1 MTKKLRAAVIGVGYL
16 GRFHAQKYAALS
28 SANGDVQLVG
38 VVDAHPETAQR
49 VAQEL
54 GVAAFTDYREL
65 LGAQGSKGATVDLVS
80 VASTTETHHAV
91 ARDFLAAGV
100 HVLAEKPITVTVAQ
114 ADELITLADAKHL
127 VLQVGH
133 LERFN
138 PAWLAVKDKIQRPVF
153 IEGHR
158 MAPFKARGID
168 VSVVLDLMIHD
179 LDLILPLV
187 DSPITDLRA
196 SGVSVLTDGIDI
208 ANARIEFANGCVAN
222 LTASRTSTASL
233 RRLRIFEHHEY
244 ISVDFGERRV
254 VISKKREGS
263 LEDLAPDQLP
273 IDSETFQQ
281 PPGDA
286 LLTEIE
292 AFVDAVKNG
301 TRAVVSGREGR
312 NALAVALDI
321 DRMIAARRKP
331 LP

>member
-1 MTKKLRAAVIGVGYL
+1 
-16 GRFHAQKYAALS
+16 
-28 SANGDVQLVG
+28 

-49 VAQEL
+49 VAGEL
-54 GVAAFTDYREL
+54 GVPAFTDYHEL
-65 LGAQGSKGATVDLVS
+65 LGAHPAVDLVS

-91 ARDFLAAGV
+91 ARDCLAAGV
-100 HVLAEKPITVTVAQ
+100 HVLAEKPITVTVEQ
-114 ADELITLADAKHL
+114 ADDLIALADAKQL

-138 PAWLAVKDKIQRPVF
+138 PAWLAVRDKIRQPVF
-153 IEGHR
+153 IEAHR

-187 DSPITDLRA
+187 GSPVTDLRA

-233 RRLRIFEHHEY
+233 RRLRVFQHHEY
-244 ISVDFGERRV
+244 ISIDFGDRRIG
-254 VISKKREGS
+254 ISKKREALVEGEEP
-263 LEDLAPDQLP
+263 LDT
-273 IDSETFQQ
+273 ETFQQ

-286 LLTEIE
+286 LMTEIQ
-292 AFVDAVKNG
+292 AFVAAVKNG
-301 TRAVVSGREGR
+301 TRPVVSGREGR
-312 NALAVALDI
+312 DALAAALEI
-321 DRMIAARRKP
+321 DRMIAARQKAVS
-331 LP
+331 

>member
-1 MTKKLRAAVIGVGYL
+1 
-16 GRFHAQKYAALS
+16 
-28 SANGDVQLVG
+28 
-38 VVDAHPETAQR
+38 
-49 VAQEL
+49 
-54 GVAAFTDYREL
+54 VAAFTDYREL
-65 LGAQGSKGATVDLVS
+65 LGATGSQGASVDLVS

-91 ARDFLAAGV
+91 ARDCLAAGV

-114 ADELITLADAKHL
+114 ADELIALADAKRL

-138 PAWLAVKDKIQRPVF
+138 PAWLAVKDKIRRPVF

-168 VSVVLDLMIHD
+168 VSVILDLMIHD

-187 DSPITDLRA
+187 NSPVTDLRA

-273 IDSETFQQ
+273 IDSESFQQ

-301 TRAVVSGREGR
+301 TLAVVSGREGR

-321 DRMIAARRKP
+321 DRMIAARRNP

>member
-1 MTKKLRAAVIGVGYL
+1 MSTPLRAAVIGVGYL
-16 GRFHAQKYAALS
+16 GRFHAQKYASLP
-28 SANGDVQLVG
+28 DVELVG

-49 VAQEL
+49 VAKEL
-54 GVAAFTDYREL
+54 GVTAFTDYREL
-65 LGAQGSKGATVDLVS
+65 LGAHPKVDLVS

-91 ARDFLAAGV
+91 ARDCLAAGV
-100 HVLAEKPITVTVAQ
+100 HVLAEKPITVTVVQ
-114 ADELITLADAKHL
+114 ADELIALADAKHL

-138 PAWLAVKDKIQRPVF
+138 PAWLAVKDKIKRPVF
-153 IEGHR
+153 IEAHR

-187 DSPITDLRA
+187 GSPVTDLRA

-233 RRLRIFEHHEY
+233 RRLRVFQHHEY
-244 ISVDFGERRV
+244 ISVDFGDRRIG
-254 VISKKREGS
+254 ISRRRDALVEG
-263 LEDLAPDQLP
+263 EEP
-273 IDSETFQQ
+273 IDTETVQQ

-286 LLTEIE
+286 LMTEII
-292 AFVDAVKNG
+292 AFVAAVRDG
-301 TRAVVSGREGR
+301 TQPVVSGREGR
-312 NALAVALDI
+312 DALAIALEI
-321 DRMIAARRKP
+321 DRMIAARQN
-331 LP
+331 LLS

>member
-16 GRFHAQKYAALS
+16 GRFHAQKYAALG
-28 SANGDVQLVG
+28 AADAGVELVG
-38 VVDAHPETAQR
+38 VVDAYPDTAQR
-49 VAQEL
+49 VAAEL
-54 GVAAFTDYREL
+54 GVAAFTDYHDL
-65 LGAQGSKGATVDLVS
+65 LGAHPVVDLVS
-80 VASTTETHHAV
+80 VASTTESHHAV
-91 ARDFLAAGV
+91 ARDCLAAGV

-114 ADELITLADAKHL
+114 ADELIALADARKL

-138 PAWLAVKDKIQRPVF
+138 PAWLAVRDKIRHPVF
-153 IEGHR
+153 IEAHR

-187 DSPITDLRA
+187 GSPVTDLRA

-233 RRLRIFEHHEY
+233 RRLRVFQHHEY
-244 ISVDFGERRV
+244 ISIDFGERRIG
-254 VISKKREGS
+254 ISKKREALVEGEEP
-263 LEDLAPDQLP
+263 LDT
-273 IDSETFQQ
+273 ETFQQ

-286 LLTEIE
+286 LMTEIQ
-292 AFVDAVKNG
+292 AFVAAVTNG
-301 TRAVVSGREGR
+301 SRPVVSGREGR
-312 NALAVALDI
+312 DALAAALEI
-321 DRMIAARRKP
+321 DRMIAARQNI
-331 LP
+331 LS

>member
-1 MTKKLRAAVIGVGYL
+1 MSKPLRAAVIGVGYL

-28 SANGDVQLVG
+28 AANRGVELVG
-38 VVDAHPETAQR
+38 VVDAHAETAQR

-65 LGAQGSKGATVDLVS
+65 LGGGKIDLVS

-91 ARDFLAAGV
+91 ARDCLAAGI

-114 ADELITLADAKHL
+114 ADELIALADAKHL

-138 PAWLAVKDKIQRPVF
+138 PAWLAVKDQIKRPVF
-153 IEGHR
+153 IEAHR

-187 DSPITDLRA
+187 ASPVADLRA

-233 RRLRIFEHHEY
+233 RRLRVFQHHEY
-244 ISVDFGERRV
+244 ISVDFGDRRIG
-254 VISKKREGS
+254 ISKRRDALVEG
-263 LEDLAPDQLP
+263 EEP
-273 IDSETFQQ
+273 IDTETFQQ

-286 LLTEIE
+286 LMTEIE
-292 AFVDAVKNG
+292 AFVAAVTNG
-301 TRAVVSGREGR
+301 TAPVVSGREGR
-312 NALAVALDI
+312 DALAIALEI
-321 DRMIAARRKP
+321 DRMIAARQNSLSRS
-331 LP
+331 

>member
-28 SANGDVQLVG
+28 GVNGEVELVG
-38 VVDAHPETAQR
+38 VVDAHVATSQR
-49 VAQEL
+49 VGQEL
-54 GVAAFTDYREL
+54 GVAAFADYREL
-65 LGAQGSKGATVDLVS
+65 LGSQGNRVDLVS
-80 VASTTETHHAV
+80 VASTTESHHAV
-91 ARDFLAAGV
+91 ARDCLAAGV

-114 ADELITLADAKHL
+114 ADELIALAAAKHL

-138 PAWLAVKDKIQRPVF
+138 PAWLAVKDRMQRPVF
-153 IEGHR
+153 IEAHR

-187 DSPITDLRA
+187 GSPVTDLRA

-233 RRLRIFEHHEY
+233 RRLRVFQHHEY
-244 ISVDFGERRV
+244 LSVDFGERRV
-254 VISKKREGS
+254 VVSRKREGP
-263 LEDLAPDQLP
+263 LDELGPDQLP
-273 IDSETFQQ
+273 IDSESFQE

-286 LLTEIE
+286 LMTEIR

-301 TRAVVSGREGR
+301 TAPVVSGREGR
-312 NALAVALDI
+312 DALALALEI
-321 DRMIAARRKP
+321 DRLIAARRNP
-331 LP
+331 QS

>member
-28 SANGDVQLVG
+28 DVELVG
-38 VVDAHPETAQR
+38 VVDADAATAQR

-54 GVAAFTDYREL
+54 GVAAFSDYREL
-65 LGAQGSKGATVDLVS
+65 LGGEGSGDAKVDLVS
-80 VASTTETHHAV
+80 VASTTESHHAV
-91 ARDFLAAGV
+91 ARDCLAAGV

-114 ADELITLADAKHL
+114 ADELIALAEAKHL

-138 PAWLAVKDKIQRPVF
+138 PAWLAVKDRMQRPVF
-153 IEGHR
+153 IEAHR

-187 DSPITDLRA
+187 ASPVTDLRA

-233 RRLRIFEHHEY
+233 RRLRVFQHHEY

-254 VISKKREGS
+254 VISRKREGP
-263 LEDLAPDQLP
+263 LDELAPDQLP
-273 IDSETFQQ
+273 IDSESFQQ

-286 LLTEIE
+286 LMTEIE

-301 TRAVVSGREGR
+301 TPPVVSGREGR
-312 NALAVALDI
+312 DALALALEI
-321 DRMIAARRKP
+321 DRLIAARRNP

>member
-16 GRFHAQKYAALS
+16 GRFHAQKYAALGV
-28 SANGDVQLVG
+28 AGGVELAG
-38 VVDAHPETAQR
+38 VVDSRPETARR

-54 GVAAFTDYREL
+54 AVPAFTDYREL
-65 LGAQGSKGATVDLVS
+65 LGALPKVDLVS
-80 VASTTETHHAV
+80 VASTTETHHGV
-91 ARDFLAAGV
+91 ARDCLAAGV

-114 ADELITLADAKHL
+114 ADELIALADAGRL

-138 PAWLAVKDKIQRPVF
+138 PAWLAVREKITRPVF
-153 IEGHR
+153 IEAHR

-187 DSPITDLRA
+187 GSPVVDLRA

-233 RRLRIFEHHEY
+233 RRLRVFQHHEY
-244 ISVDFGERRV
+244 ISIDFGDRRIG
-254 VISKKREGS
+254 ISRKREALIDAVGKN
-263 LEDLAPDQLP
+263 EPP
-273 IDSETFQQ
+273 IDTEVFQQ

-286 LLTEIE
+286 LMTEIH
-292 AFVDAVKNG
+292 AFVDAVRNG
-301 TRAVVSGREGR
+301 TPPVVSGREGR
-312 NALAVALDI
+312 DALAVALEI
-321 DRMIAARRKP
+321 DRMIAARQNP
-331 LP
+331 HS

>member
-28 SANGDVQLVG
+28 GVDLVG
-38 VVDAHPETAQR
+38 VVDVHAETAQR
-49 VAQEL
+49 VAKEL

-65 LGAQGSKGATVDLVS
+65 LAGAKLDLVS

-114 ADELITLADAKHL
+114 ADELIALADAKHL

-138 PAWLAVKDKIQRPVF
+138 PAWLAVKDKIKRPVF
-153 IEGHR
+153 IEAHR

-187 DSPITDLRA
+187 GSPVTDLRA

-233 RRLRIFEHHEY
+233 RRLRVFQHHEY
-244 ISVDFGERRV
+244 ISVDFGDRRIG
-254 VISKKREGS
+254 ISKRRDALVEGEES
-263 LEDLAPDQLP
+263 
-273 IDSETFQQ
+273 IDTETLQQ

-286 LLTEIE
+286 LMTEIV
-292 AFVDAVKNG
+292 AFVAAVRDG
-301 TRAVVSGREGR
+301 TQPVVSGREGR
-312 NALAVALDI
+312 DALAIALEI
-321 DRMIAARRKP
+321 DRMIAARQNS
-331 LP
+331 LS

>member
-1 MTKKLRAAVIGVGYL
+1 MSTPLRAAVIGVGYL
-16 GRFHAQKYAALS
+16 GRFHAQKYASLP
-28 SANGDVQLVG
+28 DVELVG
-38 VVDAHPETAQR
+38 VVDAHPETAR
-49 VAQEL
+49 RLAKEL

-65 LGAQGSKGATVDLVS
+65 LDAGRVDLVS

-91 ARDFLAAGV
+91 ARDCLAAGV

-114 ADELITLADAKHL
+114 ADELVALADAKKL

-138 PAWLAVKDKIQRPVF
+138 PAWLAVKDKITRPVF
-153 IEGHR
+153 IEAHR

-187 DSPITDLRA
+187 GSPVADLRA

-233 RRLRIFEHHEY
+233 RRLRVFQHHEY
-244 ISVDFGERRV
+244 ISIDFGDRRIG
-254 VISKKREGS
+254 ISRKREALVEGEPP
-263 LEDLAPDQLP
+263 LDT
-273 IDSETFQQ
+273 ETFQQ

-286 LLTEIE
+286 LMTEIV
-292 AFVDAVKNG
+292 AFVDAVRNG
-301 TRAVVSGREGR
+301 TPPVVSGREGR
-312 NALAVALDI
+312 DALAIALEI
-321 DRMIAARRKP
+321 DRMIAARQTAVS
-331 LP
+331 

>member
-28 SANGDVQLVG
+28 DVELVG
-38 VVDAHPETAQR
+38 VVDVFPETARR

-54 GVAAFTDYREL
+54 GVAAFADYREL
-65 LGAQGSKGATVDLVS
+65 LGAHGSKDAKVDLVS

-91 ARDFLAAGV
+91 ARDCLAAGV

-114 ADELITLADAKHL
+114 ADELIALADAKHL

-138 PAWLAVKDKIQRPVF
+138 PAWLAVKDKIKRPVF

-187 DSPITDLRA
+187 DSPVTDLRA

-254 VISKKREGS
+254 VISRKREGS

-273 IDSETFQQ
+273 IDSESFQQ

-292 AFVDAVKNG
+292 AFVGAVKNG

-321 DRMIAARRKP
+321 DRMIAARRNP
-331 LP
+331 HP